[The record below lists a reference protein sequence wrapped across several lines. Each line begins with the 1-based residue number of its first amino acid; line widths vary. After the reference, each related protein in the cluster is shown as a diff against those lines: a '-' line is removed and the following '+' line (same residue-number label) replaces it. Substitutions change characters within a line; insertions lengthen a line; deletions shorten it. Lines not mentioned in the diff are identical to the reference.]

1 MQDDEGRQWFAS
13 DSSCWPAIAMP
24 PSVAMVRD
32 RRADEARLPVPRGNA
47 VAHARVDVGASVLIL
62 L

>member
-1 MQDDEGRQWFAS
+1 MMKGGSGSPRIVPVGQRS
-13 DSSCWPAIAMP
+13 RCP